1 SSDPELVASYV
12 GAMVRGLQGPPDQ
25 PNLLARDKVIAS
37 TKHFLADGGTDRGVD
52 QGDAK
57 ISEEELRDIHGLPYG
72 PAIEEGVAT
81 VMASFSSWQGRKM
94 TGNRSLL
101 TGVLK
106 ERMGF
111 GGLVVSDWNSLL
123 QVPGCTLPSCPQ
135 ALHASIH
142 MYMATNIW
150 RAVHADLMQR
160 ERRGD
165 ITML

>member
-1 SSDPELVASYV
+1 D
-12 GAMVRGLQGPPDQ
+12 GPHV
-25 PNLLARDKVIAS
+25 LATA
-37 TKHFLADGGTDRGVD
+37 KHYLADGGTTDGDD
-52 QGDAK
+52 QGNAE
-57 ISEEELRDIHGLPYG
+57 ISEEVLRDVHGSPYFAALQAG
-72 PAIEEGVAT
+72 AGS
-81 VMASFSSWQGRKM
+81 VMVSYSSWQGRKM

-106 ERMGF
+106 DRLGF
-111 GGLVVSDWNSLL
+111 DGLVVSDWNSLL